1 MSAPKNITKIVAY
14 YRLSKPKK
22 GKNKEE
28 TIRDAY
34 GLEDQRQEVAR
45 IAAEFNAP
53 IIGEFTEIVTG
64 TNKKVRRVELDK
76 AISMAQ
82 TRKATLVIGKQDRL
96 ARNARFILDL
106 LDDGVDFMCADRPQQ
121 SKLEVQFRAIIDEE
135 EADRISERTKRS
147 HAIAK
152 AKGVKL
158 GSARPEHWKGREHLR
173 GFKQATKASA
183 IARTERV
190 KKAYR
195 YVIDKICELQA
206 EGASLWTIAD
216 KLNELGYTT
225 ISGKPFHDVAV
236 RRVLTYF
243 DKTSKPARPGNSV
256 CAKCGRPF
264 RLSWAQRR
272 QQEAG
277 RSVLCLEDRCIKD
290 MKWST
295 ASDVIRGMEGK
306 SFAEMAAALNFMGL
320 KTPRGK
326 PFDDINIRYV
336 AKILGLVPA

>member
-1 MSAPKNITKIVAY
+1 MSDSRTITRIVAY

-34 GLEDQRQEVAR
+34 GLEDQRREVAR
-45 IAAEFNAP
+45 ISAEYNAP

-158 GSARPEHWKGREHLR
+158 GSARPDHWKGREHLR
-173 GFKQATKASA
+173 GFRQATAASVA
-183 IARTERV
+183 VRAERL
-190 KKAYR
+190 KRAYR
-195 YVIDKICELQA
+195 YVIDLICEWQRQ
-206 EGASLWTIAD
+206 GDSLWTIAD

-236 RRVLTYF
+236 RRVLGYF
-243 DKTSKPARPGNSV
+243 DKPSKPKYPGRV
-256 CAKCGRPF
+256 KCPKCGRTF
-264 RLSWAQRR
+264 SLTWEEKHRHD
-272 QQEAG
+272 AG
-277 RSVLCLEDRCIKD
+277 QAILCFGSRCVKD
-290 MKWST
+290 MNWHSVE
-295 ASDVIRGMEGK
+295 DVMRAMNDK
-306 SFAEMAAALNFMGL
+306 SFADMASALNCLGM
-320 KTPRGK
+320 TTIRGK
-326 PFDDINIRYV
+326 EFDDINIRYV
-336 AKILGLVPA
+336 AKVLGLVPT